1 MACDKGFSSSYMLLK
16 PEEVKLLDLIHILF
30 AKNIENRKFV
40 DAPEGTE
47 ENFTRRWLI
56 FTSVVVQKLL
66 QFVSKPLSSLGSGAE
81 MFLNLL
87 PSNGGFRKL
96 VLNFLRGN

>member
-16 PEEVKLLDLIHILF
+16 PEEVKLFDLIHILF
-30 AKNIENRKFV
+30 AKNIEKRKFI

-47 ENFTRRWLI
+47 EGFTRRWLI
-56 FTSVVVQKLL
+56 FASVAVQKLL
-66 QFVSKPLSSLGSGAE
+66 QFVSKPLTIVGAGVE

-87 PSNGGFRKL
+87 SSNGGFCRL